1 MRQKEV
7 EFLCSTSF
15 FMQSCK
21 KIEYNVKVIKF
32 LEDFIMAMNLM
43 LMGLP
48 GAGKGTQAERIVDEF
63 KIPHISTGDIFRAA
77 MKNGT
82 PMGLEAKSYIDKGEL
97 VPDEVTNGIVKERL
111 SEDDTNVGFLLD
123 GFPRNMAQAEALEVM
138 GKELGKSL
146 TAVINIHVDPES
158 LMERLTGR
166 FICRDCG
173 ATYHKVFNPT
183 KEEGKCDRCGGSEFF
198 QREDDKP
205 ETVKNRLDVNIK
217 MNTPLLDFYKEN
229 GLLHEVDGN
238 QDIEKV
244 FADVKE
250 ILDNLK

>member
-1 MRQKEV
+1 
-7 EFLCSTSF
+7 
-15 FMQSCK
+15 
-21 KIEYNVKVIKF
+21 
-32 LEDFIMAMNLM
+32 MALNLM

-48 GAGKGTQAERIVDEF
+48 GAGKGTQAEKIVDEY

-82 PMGLEAKSYIDKGEL
+82 PMGLEAKNFIDKGEL

-111 SEDDTNVGFLLD
+111 AKDDVNDGYMLD
-123 GFPRNMAQAEALEVM
+123 GFPRNMAQAEALDEF

-146 TAVINIHVDPES
+146 NCVINIHVDPES

-166 FICRDCG
+166 YICRDCG

-183 KEEGKCDRCGGSEFF
+183 KVEGTCDRCGGHEFF

-217 MNTPLLDFYKEN
+217 MNTPLLDFYKKQ
-229 GLLHEVDGN
+229 GLLHEVNGN
-238 QDIEKV
+238 QDIDKV
-244 FADVKE
+244 FADIKE
-250 ILDNLK
+250 ILDQIK

>member
-1 MRQKEV
+1 
-7 EFLCSTSF
+7 
-15 FMQSCK
+15 
-21 KIEYNVKVIKF
+21 
-32 LEDFIMAMNLM
+32 MALNLM

-48 GAGKGTQAERIVDEF
+48 GAGKGTQAEKIVDEY

-82 PMGLEAKSYIDKGEL
+82 PMGLEAKKFIDKGEL

-111 SEDDTNVGFLLD
+111 AKDDVNDGYMLD
-123 GFPRNMAQAEALEVM
+123 GFPRNMAQAEALDEF

-146 TAVINIHVDPES
+146 NCVINIHVDPES

-166 FICRDCG
+166 YICRDCG

-183 KEEGKCDRCGGSEFF
+183 KVEGTCDRCGGHEFF

-217 MNTPLLDFYKEN
+217 MNTPLLDFYKKQ
-229 GLLHEVDGN
+229 GLLHEVNGN
-238 QDIEKV
+238 QDIDKV
-244 FADVKE
+244 FVDIKE
-250 ILDNLK
+250 ILDQIK

>member
-1 MRQKEV
+1 
-7 EFLCSTSF
+7 
-15 FMQSCK
+15 
-21 KIEYNVKVIKF
+21 
-32 LEDFIMAMNLM
+32 MALNLM

-48 GAGKGTQAERIVDEF
+48 GAGKGTQAEKIVDEY

-82 PMGLEAKSYIDKGEL
+82 PMGLEAKKFIDKGEL

-111 SEDDTNVGFLLD
+111 AKDDVNDGYMLD
-123 GFPRNMAQAEALEVM
+123 GFPRSMAQAEALDEF

-146 TAVINIHVDPES
+146 NCVINIHVDPES

-166 FICRDCG
+166 YICRDCG

-183 KEEGKCDRCGGSEFF
+183 KVEGTCDRCGGHEFF

-217 MNTPLLDFYKEN
+217 MNTPLLDFYKKQ
-229 GLLHEVDGN
+229 GLLHEVNGN
-238 QDIEKV
+238 QDIDKV
-244 FADVKE
+244 FADIKE
-250 ILDNLK
+250 ILDQIK

>member
-1 MRQKEV
+1 
-7 EFLCSTSF
+7 
-15 FMQSCK
+15 
-21 KIEYNVKVIKF
+21 
-32 LEDFIMAMNLM
+32 MALNLM

-48 GAGKGTQAERIVDEF
+48 GAGKGTQAEKIVDAYS
-63 KIPHISTGDIFRAA
+63 IPHVSTGDIFRAS

-82 PMGLEAKSYIDKGEL
+82 PMGLEAKKFIDKGEL

-111 SEDDTNVGFLLD
+111 AKDDMNGGYMLD
-123 GFPRNMAQAEALEVM
+123 GFPRNMAQAEALAAF
-138 GKELGKSL
+138 GKELDKPL
-146 TAVINIHVDPES
+146 NCVINIHVDPES

-166 FICRDCG
+166 YICRDCG

-183 KEEGKCDRCGGSEFF
+183 TTEGTCDRCGGHEFF

-217 MNTPLLDFYKEN
+217 MNTPLLDFYRKQ

-238 QDIEKV
+238 QDIDKV
-244 FADVKE
+244 FADIKEVLDQVK
-250 ILDNLK
+250 